1 MLTCPVCHRP
11 GNDLTVECPTCRVAM
26 IPATPQ
32 YAAAPTYAPLAGP
45 SYGAPAGPPAGPSYQ
60 THGAPPYAA
69 PFPTPGAPV
78 PGPFDPIA
86 PAWDRAAQPG
96 LRTAT
101 DPQTSPVVVVVA
113 IVVGVLLVGA
123 VGWFTLGSDRRD
135 EVRANGP
142 ATTLTPVARPAI
154 PAAGQTRATGDGWV
168 TYRTPDGS
176 WLVDLAVVPSAPG
189 PLPSNPT
196 IQISYGKTDFGRVGF
211 GWSAGQVA
219 PGTDETA
226 LLVEIMK
233 GIALSRGATGIEPTV
248 LPTDRGNV
256 VTARLR
262 LDSGSALFVLRSVDR
277 RPLVAMVIADL
288 GEPDPAIANRMLDSF
303 RPV

>member
-113 IVVGVLLVGA
+113 VA
-123 VGWFTLGSDRRD
+123 T
-135 EVRANGP
+135 P
-142 ATTLTPVARPAI
+142 AYQPI
-154 PAAGQTRATGDGWV
+154 
-168 TYRTPDGS
+168 
-176 WLVDLAVVPSAPG
+176 
-189 PLPSNPT
+189 
-196 IQISYGKTDFGRVGF
+196 II
-211 GWSAGQVA
+211 
-219 PGTDETA
+219 
-226 LLVEIMK
+226 EIF
-233 GIALSRGATGIEPTV
+233 
-248 LPTDRGNV
+248 N
-256 VTARLR
+256 
-262 LDSGSALFVLRSVDR
+262 
-277 RPLVAMVIADL
+277 
-288 GEPDPAIANRMLDSF
+288 
-303 RPV
+303 